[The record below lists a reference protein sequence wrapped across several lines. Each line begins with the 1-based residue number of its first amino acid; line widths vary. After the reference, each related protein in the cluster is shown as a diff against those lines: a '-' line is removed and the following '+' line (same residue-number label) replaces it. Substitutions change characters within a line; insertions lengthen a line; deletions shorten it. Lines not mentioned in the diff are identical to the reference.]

1 MNKIVL
7 AAFILVLF
15 SCTTDRDF
23 DAIDIIVPED
33 ATSQLVH
40 YWNFNDISSL
50 DILITPTVTTGG
62 ALMTYE
68 GDRFDDVDDATELNA
83 RNNDE
88 AGNGLRLR
96 NPSGSFTVDL
106 PTSGFEDA
114 IVTYAVKRSNSGP
127 QQQTFFYTTD
137 GSTFIQAGLENVSY
151 GVTET
156 YILRQFDF
164 TGIPEA
170 DNNPNFKV
178 RIEFDINADGESGNS
193 RFDNFTLDAIPAG
206 DVPPPTPVESTEL
219 FHYWD
224 FNDDT
229 DNVTLITPNVGEGSL
244 SFFGATFDE
253 VSGSELNARNQA
265 EPGKGLRLRN
275 PSGDFIMNLPTT
287 GYKNIEVKFAVTRSG
302 NGSQDFDIAY
312 TTDGT
317 TYTEAGIDPSTF
329 IISESYELRE
339 FDFTGIEGVD
349 NNPNFKVRLTFDE
362 DSSVSDSGN
371 SRFDNLSVEGEVDNT
386 TPQSSNSQF
395 ELFQY
400 WNFNDDSDLMTLI
413 VPTIGNGSLEYE
425 GDTFDDV
432 NGSELNARNQDE
444 SGSGLRLR
452 NPSGDFI
459 INVPSTGYENL
470 SLQFAARR
478 SGSGSETFQIDYTI
492 NGSDFLDTGISDTVF
507 TLTEDYELFEFD
519 LSTIPQ
525 INNNLFFKVRI
536 RFDETSTT
544 ATSGNSRIDNLS
556 IEGDTL

>member
-1 MNKIVL
+1 MKYKVFI
-7 AAFILVLF
+7 AALILS

-23 DAIDIIVPED
+23 DEIEIIVPEYS
-33 ATSQLVH
+33 TQLVH

-50 DILITPTVTTGG
+50 DILITPTVTEGG

-83 RNNDE
+83 RENDE

-170 DNNPNFKV
+170 DNNPNFKI

-275 PSGDFIMNLPTT
+275 PSGDFIMNIPTT

-362 DSSVSDSGN
+362 DSSVSESGN
-371 SRFDNLSVEGEVDNT
+371 SRFDNLSVEGEVDST

-400 WNFNDDSDLMTLI
+400 WNFNDDTNSMTLI

-452 NPSGDFI
+452 NPSGEFI
-459 INVPSTGYENL
+459 INIPSTGYENL

>member
-1 MNKIVL
+1 MKYKVFI
-7 AAFILVLF
+7 AALILS

-23 DAIDIIVPED
+23 DEIEIIVPEYS
-33 ATSQLVH
+33 TQLVH

-50 DILITPTVTTGG
+50 DILITPTVTEGG

-83 RNNDE
+83 RENDE

-275 PSGDFIMNLPTT
+275 PSGDFIMNIPTT

-362 DSSVSDSGN
+362 DSSVSESGN
-371 SRFDNLSVEGEVDNT
+371 SRFDNLSVEGEVDST

-400 WNFNDDSDLMTLI
+400 WNFNDDTNSMTLI

-452 NPSGDFI
+452 NPSGEFI
-459 INVPSTGYENL
+459 INIPSTGYKNL

>member
-1 MNKIVL
+1 MKYKVFI
-7 AAFILVLF
+7 AALILS

-23 DAIDIIVPED
+23 DEIEIIVPEYS
-33 ATSQLVH
+33 TQLVH

-50 DILITPTVTTGG
+50 DILITPTVTEGG

-83 RNNDE
+83 RENDE

-170 DNNPNFKV
+170 DNNPNFKI

-275 PSGDFIMNLPTT
+275 PSGDFIMNIPTT

-362 DSSVSDSGN
+362 DSSVSESGN
-371 SRFDNLSVEGEVDNT
+371 SRFDNLSVEGEVDST

-400 WNFNDDSDLMTLI
+400 WNFNDDTNSMTLI

-459 INVPSTGYENL
+459 INIPSTGYENL

-544 ATSGNSRIDNLS
+544 ATSGNSRFDNLS

>member
-1 MNKIVL
+1 MKYKVFI
-7 AAFILVLF
+7 AALILS

-23 DAIDIIVPED
+23 DEIEIIVPENS
-33 ATSQLVH
+33 TQLVH

-50 DILITPTVTTGG
+50 DILITPTVTEGG

-83 RNNDE
+83 RENDE

-275 PSGDFIMNLPTT
+275 PSGDFIMNIPTT

-362 DSSVSDSGN
+362 DSSVSESGN
-371 SRFDNLSVEGEVDNT
+371 SRFDNLSVEGEVDST

-400 WNFNDDSDLMTLI
+400 WNFNDDTNSMTLI

-459 INVPSTGYENL
+459 INIPSTGYENL

-544 ATSGNSRIDNLS
+544 ATSGNSRFDNLS

>member
-1 MNKIVL
+1 MKYKVFI
-7 AAFILVLF
+7 AALILS

-23 DAIDIIVPED
+23 DEIEIIVPENS
-33 ATSQLVH
+33 TQLVH

-50 DILITPTVTTGG
+50 DILITPTVTEGG

-83 RNNDE
+83 RENDE

-275 PSGDFIMNLPTT
+275 PSGDFIMNIPTT

-362 DSSVSDSGN
+362 DSSVSESGN
-371 SRFDNLSVEGEVDNT
+371 SRFDNLSVEGEVDST

-400 WNFNDDSDLMTLI
+400 WNFNDDTNSMTLI

-459 INVPSTGYENL
+459 INIPSTGYENL

-492 NGSDFLDTGISDTVF
+492 NGSDFLDRGISDTVF

-544 ATSGNSRIDNLS
+544 ATSGNSRFDNFS

>member
-1 MNKIVL
+1 MKYKVFI
-7 AAFILVLF
+7 AALILS

-23 DAIDIIVPED
+23 DEIEIIVPEYS
-33 ATSQLVH
+33 TQLVH

-50 DILITPTVTTGG
+50 DILITPTVTEGG

-83 RNNDE
+83 RENDE

-275 PSGDFIMNLPTT
+275 PSGDFIMNIPTT
-287 GYKNIEVKFAVTRSG
+287 GYKNIEVKFSVTRSG

-362 DSSVSDSGN
+362 DSSVSESGN
-371 SRFDNLSVEGEVDNT
+371 SRFDNLSVEGEVDST

-400 WNFNDDSDLMTLI
+400 WNFNDDTNSMTLI

-452 NPSGDFI
+452 NPSGEFI
-459 INVPSTGYENL
+459 INIPSTGYENL

>member
-1 MNKIVL
+1 MKYKVFI
-7 AAFILVLF
+7 AALILS

-23 DAIDIIVPED
+23 DEIEIIVPENS
-33 ATSQLVH
+33 TQLVH

-50 DILITPTVTTGG
+50 DILITPTVTEGG

-83 RNNDE
+83 RENDE

-275 PSGDFIMNLPTT
+275 PSGDFIMNIPTT

-362 DSSVSDSGN
+362 DSSVSESGN
-371 SRFDNLSVEGEVDNT
+371 SRFDNLSVEGEVDST

-400 WNFNDDSDLMTLI
+400 WNFNDDTNSMTLI

-452 NPSGDFI
+452 NPSGEFI
-459 INVPSTGYENL
+459 INIPSTGYENL

-492 NGSDFLDTGISDTVF
+492 NGTDFLDTGISDTVF

-544 ATSGNSRIDNLS
+544 ATSGNSRFDNFS

>member
-1 MNKIVL
+1 MKYKVFI
-7 AAFILVLF
+7 AALILS

-23 DAIDIIVPED
+23 DEIEIIVPEYS
-33 ATSQLVH
+33 TQLVH

-50 DILITPTVTTGG
+50 DILITPTVTEGG

-83 RNNDE
+83 RENDE

-275 PSGDFIMNLPTT
+275 PSGDFIMNIPTT

-362 DSSVSDSGN
+362 DSSVSESGN
-371 SRFDNLSVEGEVDNT
+371 SRFDNLSVEGEVDST

-400 WNFNDDSDLMTLI
+400 WNFNDDTNSMTLI

-452 NPSGDFI
+452 NPSGEFI
-459 INVPSTGYENL
+459 INIPSTGYENL

-544 ATSGNSRIDNLS
+544 ATSGNSRFDNLS

>member
-1 MNKIVL
+1 MKYKVFI
-7 AAFILVLF
+7 AALILS

-23 DAIDIIVPED
+23 DEIEIIVPEYS
-33 ATSQLVH
+33 TQLVH

-50 DILITPTVTTGG
+50 DILITPTVTEGG

-83 RNNDE
+83 RENDE

-275 PSGDFIMNLPTT
+275 PSGDFIMNIPTT

-362 DSSVSDSGN
+362 DSSVSESGN
-371 SRFDNLSVEGEVDNT
+371 SRFDNLSVEGEVDST

-400 WNFNDDSDLMTLI
+400 WNFNDDTNSMTLI

-452 NPSGDFI
+452 NPSGEFI
-459 INVPSTGYENL
+459 INIPSTGYENL

>member
-7 AAFILVLF
+7 AAFILILF

-96 NPSGSFTVDL
+96 NPSGNFTVDL

-244 SFFGATFDE
+244 SFFGANFDE

-275 PSGDFIMNLPTT
+275 PSGDFIMNIPTT

-362 DSSVSDSGN
+362 DSSVSESGN
-371 SRFDNLSVEGEVDNT
+371 SRFDNLSVEGEVDST

-400 WNFNDDSDLMTLI
+400 WNFNDDTNSMTLI

-452 NPSGDFI
+452 NPSGEFI
-459 INVPSTGYENL
+459 INIPSTGCL
-470 SLQFAARR
+470 L
-478 SGSGSETFQIDYTI
+478 YT
-492 NGSDFLDTGISDTVF
+492 SPSPRD
-507 TLTEDYELFEFD
+507 
-519 LSTIPQ
+519 
-525 INNNLFFKVRI
+525 
-536 RFDETSTT
+536 
-544 ATSGNSRIDNLS
+544 
-556 IEGDTL
+556 

>member
-1 MNKIVL
+1 MKYKVFI
-7 AAFILVLF
+7 AALILS

-23 DAIDIIVPED
+23 DEIEIIVPEYS
-33 ATSQLVH
+33 TQLVH

-50 DILITPTVTTGG
+50 DILITPTVTEGG

-83 RNNDE
+83 RENDE

-275 PSGDFIMNLPTT
+275 PSGDFIMNIPTT

-362 DSSVSDSGN
+362 DSSVSESGN
-371 SRFDNLSVEGEVDNT
+371 SRFDNLSVEGEVDST

-400 WNFNDDSDLMTLI
+400 WNFNDDTNSMTLI

-459 INVPSTGYENL
+459 INIPSTGYENL

-544 ATSGNSRIDNLS
+544 ATSGNSRFDNLS

>member
-1 MNKIVL
+1 MKYKVFI
-7 AAFILVLF
+7 AALILS

-23 DAIDIIVPED
+23 DEIEIIVPEYS
-33 ATSQLVH
+33 TQLVH

-50 DILITPTVTTGG
+50 DILITPTVTEGG

-83 RNNDE
+83 RENDE

-170 DNNPNFKV
+170 DNNPNFKI

-275 PSGDFIMNLPTT
+275 PSGDFIMNIPTT

-362 DSSVSDSGN
+362 DSSVSESGN
-371 SRFDNLSVEGEVDNT
+371 SRFDNLSVEGEVDST

-400 WNFNDDSDLMTLI
+400 WNFNDDTNSMTLI

-459 INVPSTGYENL
+459 INIPSTGYENL

-519 LSTIPQ
+519 LSIIPQ

-544 ATSGNSRIDNLS
+544 ATSGNSRFDNLS

>member
-1 MNKIVL
+1 MKYKVFI
-7 AAFILVLF
+7 AALILS

-23 DAIDIIVPED
+23 DEIEIIVPENS
-33 ATSQLVH
+33 TQLVH

-50 DILITPTVTTGG
+50 DILITPTVTEGG

-83 RNNDE
+83 RENDE

-275 PSGDFIMNLPTT
+275 PSGDFIMNIPTT

-362 DSSVSDSGN
+362 DSSVSESGN
-371 SRFDNLSVEGEVDNT
+371 SRFDNLSVEGEVDST

-400 WNFNDDSDLMTLI
+400 WNFNDDTNSMTLI

-452 NPSGDFI
+452 NPSGEFI
-459 INVPSTGYENL
+459 INIPSTGYENL

-544 ATSGNSRIDNLS
+544 ATSGNSRFDNFS

>member
-1 MNKIVL
+1 MKYKVFI
-7 AAFILVLF
+7 AALILS

-23 DAIDIIVPED
+23 DEIEIIVPEYS
-33 ATSQLVH
+33 TQLVH

-50 DILITPTVTTGG
+50 DILITPTVTEGG

-83 RNNDE
+83 RENDE

-170 DNNPNFKV
+170 DNNPNFKI

-206 DVPPPTPVESTEL
+206 DVPPPMPVESTEL

-275 PSGDFIMNLPTT
+275 PSGDFIMNIPTT

-362 DSSVSDSGN
+362 DSSVSESGN
-371 SRFDNLSVEGEVDNT
+371 SRFDNLSVEGEVDST

-400 WNFNDDSDLMTLI
+400 WNFNDDTNSMTLI

-459 INVPSTGYENL
+459 INIPSTGYENL

-544 ATSGNSRIDNLS
+544 ATSGNSRFDNLS

>member
-1 MNKIVL
+1 MKYKVFI
-7 AAFILVLF
+7 AALILS

-23 DAIDIIVPED
+23 DEIEIIVPEYS
-33 ATSQLVH
+33 TQLVH

-50 DILITPTVTTGG
+50 DILITPTVTEGG

-83 RNNDE
+83 RENDE

-275 PSGDFIMNLPTT
+275 PSGDFIMNIPTT

-362 DSSVSDSGN
+362 DSSVSESGN
-371 SRFDNLSVEGEVDNT
+371 SRFDNLSVEGEVDST

-400 WNFNDDSDLMTLI
+400 WNFNDDTNSMTLI

-459 INVPSTGYENL
+459 INIPSTGYENL